1 MKNFLT
7 EEQIKIFLDALEKKI
22 GRKICFIDM
31 DGTIAAFKKEAEIW
45 AKNEGITTKEFI
57 DQKMYRQRYFYSGLE
72 LIDNAKEA
80 VNKLSE
86 VYEIRFLSAPSW
98 ESPYS
103 FTEKRIWIEEKFG
116 DFATNK
122 MDLTR
127 RKDLSMG
134 HFLVDDRLEYGAVD
148 FIGEHIMY
156 GSEQFPDWDSV
167 LRYLL

>member
-22 GRKICFIDM
+22 GRKLVFVDM
-31 DGTIAAFKKEAEIW
+31 DGVIASFEVEAEIW
-45 AKNEGITTKEFI
+45 AKKAGITAREFI
-57 DQKMYRQRYFYSGLE
+57 DQKMYRQPKFYAGLE
-72 LIDNAKEA
+72 LIDKAKEA

-86 VYEIRFLSAPSW
+86 VYEVRFLSAPSW
-98 ESPYS
+98 GNPHS
-103 FTEKRIWIEEKFG
+103 FIEKRIWIEEKFG
-116 DFATNK
+116 RFSEK
-122 MDLTR
+122 RMDLTF

-134 HFLVDDRLEYGAVD
+134 HYLIDDRLKYGAGD